1 MVLGQCITLYEIQD
15 DTGTMDVLVYGRLT
29 KVNCEKGDKL
39 TLICFELSGDRR
51 QLRSV
56 THSFIKVG
64 TSGE

>member
-1 MVLGQCITLYEIQD
+1 MVLDQCITLYEIQD
-15 DTGTMDVLVYGRLT
+15 DTGTMNVLVYGRLT
-29 KVNCEKGDKL
+29 KVNCEEGDKL
-39 TLICFELSGDRR
+39 TLICFELSGDTR